1 MEGARGKWVGRGGC
15 GEARSY
21 RALSGLVH
29 GELAFSLLI
38 NLFLV
43 ALGLPCCAWA
53 FPSCGQRGL
62 AALRCGPR
70 APHCRGFFCCRA
82 QSPERL
88 GFRSCGTQG
97 LIAAACGI
105 FLDQGSNVCP
115 LRQQADSRPVCHQG
129 SLAFHFF
136 RVMGN
141 RCRAPDGEG
150 THLALGRLQLLCG
163 EMACRGQE

>member
-29 GELAFSLLI
+29 GELAFPLLI

-53 FPSCGQRGL
+53 FSSCGRRGL
-62 AALRCGPR
+62 AALLCGPR
-70 APHCRGFFCCRA
+70 ASHCRGSSVA
-82 QSPERL
+82 EHSLQSIWASVVAACGL
-88 GFRSCGTQG
+88 SSYGTQG
-97 LIAAACGI
+97 LVATAYGI

-129 SLAFHFF
+129 SLAFHFS
-136 RVMGN
+136 
-141 RCRAPDGEG
+141 E
-150 THLALGRLQLLCG
+150 
-163 EMACRGQE
+163 